1 MDGDIGSN
9 VGDDGRRQFPKT
21 PKNDWQSISGRSGPE
36 GHGCGQRRGR
46 LKMSPPST
54 SEDIFILSSHHSVR
68 MQPYALHA
76 PLLGVGVFSAFSLL
90 REPHTVH
97 TAAYGSHWNPAL
109 ALLPVGIEASSARR
123 KPKVHT
129 DPHTDF
135 ADFRRNRPPM
145 KSIRLRPSLIPFD
158 A

>member
-1 MDGDIGSN
+1 
-9 VGDDGRRQFPKT
+9 
-21 PKNDWQSISGRSGPE
+21 
-36 GHGCGQRRGR
+36 
-46 LKMSPPST
+46 MSPPST

-109 ALLPVGIEASSARR
+109 ALLPVGIEASPAREDRKCIRIRIRISPIFAGIARR
-123 KPKVHT
+123 
-129 DPHTDF
+129 
-135 ADFRRNRPPM
+135 
-145 KSIRLRPSLIPFD
+145 
-158 A
+158 